1 MNSTTKDHKIILT
14 CDKKGLVNQLFLDT
28 NSLLEDLELPI
39 EMHRLIAPRSKKKLE
54 AFFSAIRENA
64 LQEHITLTISHNG
77 KQMTFLCSGYLLNET
92 ILLLGRTE
100 SMSKNTALKDIM
112 IINTEQA
119 NQIRRSEKKVNSI
132 QKEVDRLEI
141 NETFLN
147 DFSALNNDLINNKR
161 ELMRKNQK
169 IELLNNELK
178 AAYENMSM
186 FTYSVSHDLKEPV
199 RMIRSF
205 LSLLQKKYGDSL
217 DEKGQTYMDFAADGA
232 NRLSRMMADLLK
244 YHQSSDIN
252 KMETVDLNA
261 AVLEVKT
268 ILQNDIKKQK
278 AEITSA
284 DLPIVNGSYTGFVQI
299 FQNLISNAIKFVAKG
314 KQPIITIDVKEDN
327 THYVF
332 SVKDN
337 GIGIAEKERLEVFN
351 LFKRLNS
358 QQQYDG
364 SGIGLAM
371 VRKSIERMGGT
382 VWLESEET
390 KGTTVYFS
398 IRKSLES

>member
-1 MNSTTKDHKIILT
+1 MKKQNHKIILA
-14 CDKKGLVNQLFLDT
+14 CDRQGLVNQIVLDT
-28 NSLLEDLELPI
+28 NSLLKHIEPPVELQ
-39 EMHRLIAPRSKKKLE
+39 RLMAPSSKKKFN
-54 AFFSAIRENA
+54 AFLSSIRENA
-64 LQEHITLTISHNG
+64 LEEYIALTVSY
-77 KQMTFLCSGYLLNET
+77 KDKKMTFLCSGYLLNET
-92 ILLLGRTE
+92 ILLIGRTE
-100 SMSKNTALKDIM
+100 SLSKDTALKEIM
-112 IINTEQA
+112 TINTEQA

-147 DFSALNNDLINNKR
+147 DFSALNNELINNKR

-178 AAYENMSM
+178 VAYENMSM

-199 RMIRSF
+199 RMIKSF
-205 LSLLQKKYGDSL
+205 LSLLQKKYGNNL
-217 DEKGQTYMDFAADGA
+217 DEKGQTYMDFAVDGA
-232 NRLSRMMADLLK
+232 NRLSKMMADLLK

-252 KMETVDLNA
+252 KMETVNLNTV
-261 AVLEVKT
+261 VLEVKS
-268 ILQNDIKKQK
+268 ILQNDIIEKN
-278 AEITSA
+278 ASVTSS
-284 DLPIVNGSYTGFVQI
+284 DLPYVNGSYTGLVQV
-299 FQNLISNAIKFVAKG
+299 FQNLISNAIKFVPENR
-314 KQPIITIDVKEDN
+314 QPIIAIDLKDDS
-327 THYVF
+327 THHIIT
-332 SVKDN
+332 VKDN
-337 GIGIAEKERLEVFN
+337 GIGIAEKEKQEVFN

-382 VWLESEET
+382 VWLESEEG

-398 IRKSLES
+398 IRKSSETY